1 MSTQPAVSEQVAC
14 EGGSFAMAEVHQL
27 IVEQGKQAAL
37 ASEFDRS
44 VIKAA
49 ATYLSNEDSE
59 IGFVYSGWAQAALP
73 HKRQPDD
80 AVWQIRTD
88 HVTLMVAPGHR
99 SPRSGDPI
107 PIGVPFGSRARLI
120 LLYLQSEA
128 LRTQT
133 REIELG
139 RSLNAWLKRM
149 EIPIGGKTSR
159 DVRDQADRISRCRMT
174 FQITQG
180 NRTGL
185 INQSVLDTAM
195 FIDSGTPDQPGLF
208 IDTAKLSEG
217 FYEQLRRH
225 PVPVEE
231 SAIRAL
237 ANNSLALDIYC
248 WLAYRLHSLSCPKTV
263 SWKALHG
270 QFGRSVGRLD
280 HFRRHFRVNL
290 ALALAVY
297 PNARVAEIN
306 EGITLIPSPPP
317 VSPKIIAIKDIRRK

>member
-1 MSTQPAVSEQVAC
+1 M
-14 EGGSFAMAEVHQL
+14 GDVHQL
-27 IVEQGKQAAL
+27 ITEQGKAAAL
-37 ASEFDRS
+37 AGEHDRS
-44 VIKAA
+44 VIEAA
-49 ATYLSNEDSE
+49 AAYLANEDSE

-73 HKRQPDD
+73 HKRLPDD

-99 SPRSGDPI
+99 SPPSGNPI

-128 LRTQT
+128 LRIQS

-149 EIPIGGKTSR
+149 DIPVGGKTSR

-195 FIDSGTPDQPGLF
+195 FVDSDTPDQPGLF

-231 SAIRAL
+231 AAIRAL
-237 ANNSLALDIYC
+237 ANNSLALDVYC
-248 WLAYRLHSLSCPKTV
+248 WLAYRLHSLSAPKTI

-270 QFGRSVGRLD
+270 QFGCSVGRLD

-297 PNARVAEIN
+297 PGAHVCEFSAGIN
-306 EGITLIPSPPP
+306 LMPSRPP
-317 VSPKIIAIKDIRRK
+317 VSPKVITIKDLRRNGR

>member
-1 MSTQPAVSEQVAC
+1 M
-14 EGGSFAMAEVHQL
+14 GEVHQL
-27 IVEQGKQAAL
+27 ITEQGKLAAL
-37 ASEFDRS
+37 AGEHDRS
-44 VIKAA
+44 VIEAA
-49 ATYLSNEDSE
+49 AAYLANEDSE

-73 HKRQPDD
+73 HKRLPDD
-80 AVWQIRTD
+80 VVWQIRTD

-99 SPRSGDPI
+99 SPPSGDPI

-128 LRTQT
+128 LRIQS

-149 EIPIGGKTSR
+149 DIPVGGKTSR

-195 FIDSGTPDQPGLF
+195 FVESDTPDQPGLF
-208 IDTAKLSEG
+208 VDTAKLSEG

-231 SAIRAL
+231 AAIRAL
-237 ANNSLALDIYC
+237 ANNSLALDVYC
-248 WLAYRLHSLSCPKTV
+248 WLTYRLHSLSAPKTV

-270 QFGRSVGRLD
+270 QFGRSVDRLD
-280 HFRRHFRVNL
+280 TS
-290 ALALAVY
+290 
-297 PNARVAEIN
+297 
-306 EGITLIPSPPP
+306 EGISASI
-317 VSPKIIAIKDIRRK
+317 

>member
-1 MSTQPAVSEQVAC
+1 MKVRC
-14 EGGSFAMAEVHQL
+14 GMGDVHQL
-27 IVEQGKQAAL
+27 ITEQGKLAAL
-37 ASEFDRS
+37 AGEHDRS
-44 VIKAA
+44 VIEAA
-49 ATYLSNEDSE
+49 AAYLANEDSE

-73 HKRQPDD
+73 HKRLPDD
-80 AVWQIRTD
+80 VVWQIRTD

-99 SPRSGDPI
+99 SPPSGDPI

-128 LRTQT
+128 LRIQS

-149 EIPIGGKTSR
+149 DIPVGGKTSR

-195 FIDSGTPDQPGLF
+195 FVESDTPDQPGLF
-208 IDTAKLSEG
+208 VDTAKLSEG
-217 FYEQLRRH
+217 FYDQLRRH

-231 SAIRAL
+231 AAIRAL
-237 ANNSLALDIYC
+237 ANNSLALDVYC
-248 WLAYRLHSLSCPKTV
+248 WLAYRLHSLSAPKTV

-270 QFGRSVGRLD
+270 QFGRSVDRLD

-297 PNARVAEIN
+297 PDAQVSEAPAGIN
-306 EGITLIPSPPP
+306 LIPSRPP
-317 VSPKIIAIKDIRRK
+317 VSPKLIAIKDMRRKKAGED